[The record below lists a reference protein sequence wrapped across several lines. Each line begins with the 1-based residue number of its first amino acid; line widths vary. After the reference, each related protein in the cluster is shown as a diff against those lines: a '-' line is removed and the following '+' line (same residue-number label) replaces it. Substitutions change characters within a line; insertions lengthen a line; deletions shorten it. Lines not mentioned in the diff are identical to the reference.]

1 MFHTSYLPSTR
12 CPPFPASP
20 PILYLFALSSLS
32 STFSSLSFLT
42 IFFIFKDLIFIVAIS
57 GVFPTLP
64 GSLRTTSPSW
74 PGGTPLSGGSA
85 SAPLMGRG
93 SPLEM

>member
-1 MFHTSYLPSTR
+1 MFHTSYLPSTK

-20 PILYLFALSSLS
+20 PIPYLFALSSLS
-32 STFSSLSFLT
+32 STFCSLSFLP